1 MAIFRLKN
9 LYLSSVFILLTSCAI
24 PLKYKLIE
32 QRKIT
37 GIDVQPL
44 VSANNTMLY
53 KAQIFLFNKYY
64 TGLLL
69 HKQTDSTTSH
79 LVFVTEVGIQ
89 LFDIEIKKDSL
100 KMAYCFGPMNKP
112 KITNLLENDLGLILL
127 YPLLNQ
133 TAKIYTNQ
141 ENKIY
146 SIKGK
151 GRKYFFY
158 TEGNSPQIAKSLV
171 KGKLFTK
178 QKTVYKYG
186 ADNLPE
192 SVSLKHKG
200 LLRLRIK
207 LNRIIAQKTNDYP
220 SQ

>member
-9 LYLSSVFILLTSCAI
+9 LCLSSLLLLFTSCAI
-24 PLKYKLIE
+24 PLKYKLAE

-37 GIDVQPL
+37 SSDVQPL
-44 VSANNTMLY
+44 VSADNTMLY

-79 LVFVTEVGIQ
+79 LVFVTEVGMKM
-89 LFDIEIKKDSL
+89 FDIEIKKDSL

-112 KITNLLENDLGLILL
+112 KITNLLESDMGSILL
-127 YPLLNQ
+127 YPLLNK
-133 TAKIYTNQ
+133 TAKIYVNKKQ
-141 ENKIY
+141 ENILFVSKE
-146 SIKGK
+146 KGK
-151 GRKYFFY
+151 KYFYY
-158 TEGNSPQIAKSLV
+158 TQPNSTRIAKSLV

-200 LLRLRIK
+200 LLRLKIK
-207 LNRIIAQKTNDYP
+207 LNRIITTKAND
-220 SQ
+220 

>member
-1 MAIFRLKN
+1 
-9 LYLSSVFILLTSCAI
+9 
-24 PLKYKLIE
+24 
-32 QRKIT
+32 
-37 GIDVQPL
+37 
-44 VSANNTMLY
+44 MLY

-79 LVFVTEVGIQ
+79 LVFVTEVGMKM
-89 LFDIEIKKDSL
+89 FDIEIKKDSL

-112 KITNLLENDLGLILL
+112 KITNLLESDMGSILL
-127 YPLLNQ
+127 YPLLNK
-133 TAKIYTNQ
+133 TAKIYVNKKQ
-141 ENKIY
+141 ENILFVSKE
-146 SIKGK
+146 KGK
-151 GRKYFFY
+151 KYFYY
-158 TEGNSPQIAKSLV
+158 TQPNSTRIAKSLV

-200 LLRLRIK
+200 LLRLKIK
-207 LNRIIAQKTNDYP
+207 LNRIITTKAND
-220 SQ
+220 